1 MKITTLQQ
9 DILWSSPNENLQR
22 ADKAIDE
29 APLSDLYILP
39 EMFSTGFCT
48 EPEGIAERDYTS
60 LRWMQQKAKQMGAAI
75 AGSIATEEEG
85 VFYIW
90 GHSYEFDINNTWGE
104 FEDFCKYVSGHDDIF
119 YGTNKEILLEA
130 EWKN

>member
-1 MKITTLQQ
+1 MKITILQQ
-9 DILWSSPNENLQR
+9 DILWSSPNENIQR

-48 EPEGIAERDYTS
+48 EPEGIAERDCTS

-90 GHSYEFDINNTWGE
+90 GHAYEFDINNTWDE
-104 FEDFCKYVSGHDDIF
+104 FEEFCKAISGRPDVF
-119 YGTNKEILLEA
+119 YGTNKEILL
-130 EWKN
+130 